1 MNRKKHDILYKKVG
15 KPIFDMALMYE
26 SSATFVEN
34 HLVDK
39 RVVKAFSELKEAL
52 SKQFEELRK

>member
-1 MNRKKHDILYKKVG
+1 MDKKKYNILYQRIG
-15 KPIFDMALMYE
+15 KPVFEMALMYE

-39 RVVKAFSELKEAL
+39 RVVKAFFDLKKAL